1 MRLLLQTG
9 KEDSNIMFP
18 NHAKS
23 HRIDRMD
30 FFLIIVKARA
40 PPLARA
46 SAGRHLIE
54 CFSYLSQSEEYRLV
68 QERSGMGKRCAMDV
82 YFSGKKT

>member
-1 MRLLLQTG
+1 MGVTDNLIKKKGRAVKQGPKCGRDKRLVGARLLLQTG
-9 KEDSNIMFP
+9 KEDYNIMFP

-30 FFLIIVKARA
+30 FFLIIVKSRA

-46 SAGRHLIE
+46 PQRVGI
-54 CFSYLSQSEEYRLV
+54 
-68 QERSGMGKRCAMDV
+68 
-82 YFSGKKT
+82 